1 MDSAVT
7 KQTEP
12 DEQISSRMRRSFRAT
27 LVNQAVS
34 FVSVFVLQFV
44 ASRTWGADTYFDW
57 SIIISVPAYL
67 TLGDFGFGTA
77 TVSEITQLIGR
88 GDKERAKVV
97 YQSTWLS
104 VTAIT
109 CLLALLMFAVLPFF
123 DATHVLKLT
132 STPRWEAQVVMA
144 VFGLNA
150 LLSQQGTFILAGY
163 QTEHHF
169 ARYQYTQSIQK
180 LLETVVL
187 VIGVSLPPHMVG
199 LALAVLASRFVVYA
213 VSTWDMW
220 RLNDWLRPGFKHFQ
234 AKVALDM
241 IRPAAFVTVYS
252 AASIM
257 SVEGFAQAV
266 STATGAVSG
275 GILASSRK
283 LARVSN
289 QVVGGLGIS
298 TGVEFSRLYGA
309 GDIATARSLVARSTQ
324 KAFWMALAFL
334 PVVMLVGPPIY
345 HFWTKTK
352 TIDLFSLTAMLLAAV
367 VNSLWSQLA
376 SALFSINRTAKISL
390 AYSTVML
397 AGCVATYFMA
407 QRFGIQGAAAMMCLA
422 EVAMVVLVVPL
433 GCQIV
438 EEQPGRFLSHVI
450 RIPDGLKAKLS
461 RLFSGREGSG
471 RP

>member
-234 AKVALDM
+234 AKVALDL
-241 IRPAAFVTVYS
+241 IRPAAFVTLYS

-266 STATGAVSG
+266 SGATGAVAG
-275 GILASSRK
+275 GILSSSRK

-289 QVVGGLGIS
+289 QVVGGLGVS

-309 GDIATARSLVARSTQ
+309 GDIPTARSLVVTSTQ
-324 KAFWMALAFL
+324 KAFWIALAFL
-334 PVVMLVGPPIY
+334 PTVMLLGPPFY

-352 TIDLFSLTAMLLAAV
+352 TIDLFSLTAMLLAAL
-367 VNSLWSQLA
+367 VNALWSQLA

-390 AYSTVML
+390 AYSAVML
-397 AGCVATYFMA
+397 LACLATFFSA
-407 QRFGIQGAAAMMCLA
+407 KNFGIQGAATTMFLA
-422 EVAMVVLVVPL
+422 EVAMVCLVLPV
-433 GCQIV
+433 GCQVI
-438 EEQPGRFLSHVI
+438 EERPIQFLTQVIKVPESVKRKLPGGSARRDDSSQP
-450 RIPDGLKAKLS
+450 
-461 RLFSGREGSG
+461 
-471 RP
+471 